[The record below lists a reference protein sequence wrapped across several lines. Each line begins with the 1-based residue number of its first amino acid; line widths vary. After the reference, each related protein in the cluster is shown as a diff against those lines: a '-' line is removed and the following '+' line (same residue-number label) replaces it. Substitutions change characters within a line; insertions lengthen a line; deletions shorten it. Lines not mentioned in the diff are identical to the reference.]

1 MARGTEKTILAP
13 SAALWATGSTAQ
25 ELNWSWGL
33 DVTSNYVFAGVT
45 QSDDGPAV
53 QPWFEVESQGAY
65 FAFWGSTVDLGPD
78 EWELD
83 FYLGYRDTTSFDLDW
98 DLGLAFYTYNSSGH
112 CCTELTLALSY
123 PVTPAAEV
131 GGFVGYNPETGDW
144 HRYLDGSYA
153 FTDRISGSAR
163 IGASD
168 SMDTQYWQLGA
179 SYSFTE
185 NVSADLRYHGADV
198 GDAGFAFSMSFG
210 F

>member
-1 MARGTEKTILAP
+1 MAIRTATTILAL
-13 SAALWATGSTAQ
+13 ALGLLASRSTAQ
-25 ELNWSWGL
+25 ELNWSWGV

-45 QSDDGPAV
+45 QSDDGPAI

-83 FYLGYRDTTSFDLDW
+83 FYLGYRNTTSYDLDW
-98 DLGLAFYTYNSSGH
+98 DLGLAFYTYNSTGY

-123 PVTPAAEV
+123 PLSSKAEV
-131 GGFVGYNPETGDW
+131 GGFVGYDLESGDW

-153 FTDRISGSAR
+153 FTDRITGEAR
-163 IGASD
+163 IGAND
-168 SMDTQYWQLGA
+168 GLDTQYWQLGA
-179 SYSFTE
+179 SYSF
-185 NVSADLRYHGADV
+185 NDRVSADLRYHGADV
-198 GDAGFAFSMSFG
+198 GDAGVAFSLSFG

>member
-1 MARGTEKTILAP
+1 MARGTAKTILAL

>member
-1 MARGTEKTILAP
+1 MARGTAKMTLALIT
-13 SAALWATGSTAQ
+13 ALWASGSTAQ
-25 ELNWSWGL
+25 ELNWSWGV

-45 QSDDGPAV
+45 QSDDGPAI

-83 FYLGYRDTTSFDLDW
+83 YYLGYRNTTSFDLDW
-98 DLGLAFYTYNSSGH
+98 DIGLAFYTYNSTGY
-112 CCTELTLALSY
+112 CCSELTLALSY
-123 PVTPAAEV
+123 PLSPKAQV
-131 GGFVGYNPETGDW
+131 GGFLGYNPESGDW

-153 FTDRISGSAR
+153 FTDRISGSAL
-163 IGASD
+163 IGAND
-168 SMDTQYWQLGA
+168 GLDTTYWQLGA
-179 SYSFTE
+179 SYSFNE

-198 GDAGFAFSMSFG
+198 GDAGLAFSLSFG